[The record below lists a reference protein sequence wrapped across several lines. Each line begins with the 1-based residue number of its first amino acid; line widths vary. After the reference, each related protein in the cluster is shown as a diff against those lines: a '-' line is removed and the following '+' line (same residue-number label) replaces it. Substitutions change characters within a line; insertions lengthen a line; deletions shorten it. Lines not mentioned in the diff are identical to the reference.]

1 MSHQTGISAS
11 KDLQDFFAK
20 AKDGEIRCIQ
30 VKIVEEKLELGGS
43 KDAVRSWEDDYDS
56 LVLPYLEDKQPCYVL
71 YRLDS
76 KNASGYEWIFISW
89 SPDFSQVRDKML
101 YAATRATLKQN
112 FGGGQIKEEIFATVT
127 GDCTLSGYK
136 KHLMSQNAPAPLTM
150 AEEELEEIKR
160 KEIKTAGVDTKH
172 QTLQGVAFPITDEAL
187 LKIQEFVEGQYTYV
201 QLSLDMTDEKI
212 VLEKAENIP
221 TSALADQVPEDHA
234 RYHLFNFKHTH
245 EGDYTESFVFI
256 YSMPGYKCSIKE
268 RMLYSSCK
276 SPLLGVLEGQMGIEL
291 AKKLEVDDP
300 KELAENC
307 LYEEV
312 HPIKTAVR
320 NKFNRP
326 KGPASRGPKRM
337 TRNTEGQETS

>member
-11 KDLQDFFAK
+11 KELQDFFAT

-30 VKIVEEKLELGGS
+30 IKIENEKLELGGS
-43 KDAVRSWEDDYDS
+43 KDALKSWEDDYDAM
-56 LVLPYLEDKQPCYVL
+56 VVPFLEDKQPCYVL
-71 YRLDS
+71 YRLDT
-76 KNASGYEWIFISW
+76 KNAQGYEWVFISW
-89 SPDFSQVRDKML
+89 SPDFSAVRDKML

-112 FGGGQIKEEIFATVT
+112 FGGGQIKEEIFATAES
-127 GDCTLSGYK
+127 DCTLSGYK
-136 KHLMSQNAPAPLTM
+136 KHLLSQNAPAPLTM

-160 KEIKTAGVDTKH
+160 TEIKTAGVDTKH
-172 QTLQGVAFPITDEAL
+172 QTLQGVAFPITEEAL
-187 LKIQEFVEGQYTYV
+187 LKIEGFIAGQYTYV

-212 VLEKAENIP
+212 VLEKAEDIP
-221 TSALADQVPEDHA
+221 TSALAGQVPNDHA

-245 EGDYTESFVFI
+245 EGDYTESYVFI

-276 SPLLGVLEGQMGIEL
+276 SPLIGLLEGQGGIEF

-300 KELAENC
+300 KELAENN

-312 HPIKTAVR
+312 HPMKNIVKKA
-320 NKFNRP
+320 FDRP

-337 TRNTEGQETS
+337 TRNKDGQEAS

>member
-11 KDLQDFFAK
+11 NDLQDFFAR

-30 VKIVEEKLELGGS
+30 VKIAEEKLELGGS
-43 KDAVRSWEDDYDS
+43 KDAVGSWEEDYNTM
-56 LVLPYLEDKQPCYVL
+56 VKPYLEDKQPCYIL
-71 YRLDS
+71 YRLDT
-76 KNASGYEWIFISW
+76 KNAAGYEWVFISW

-101 YAATRATLKQN
+101 YAATRSTLKQN
-112 FGGGQIKEEIFATVT
+112 FGGGQIKEELFATAVD
-127 GDCTLSGYK
+127 DCTLAGYK
-136 KHLMSQNAPAPLTM
+136 MHLLSQNAPAPLTM

-160 KEIKTAGVDTKH
+160 TEIKTAGVDTKH

-187 LKIQEFVEGQYTYV
+187 VKIQEFIAGQCTYV
-201 QLSLDMTDEKI
+201 QLSLDMADEKI
-212 VLEKAENIP
+212 VLEKAEDIP
-221 TSALADQVPEDHA
+221 TSALTGQVPSDHA

-276 SPLLGVLEGQMGIEL
+276 SPLLGVLEGQMGMEF

-300 KELAENC
+300 KELAEKN

-312 HPIKTAVR
+312 HPMKNIVKSA
-320 NKFNRP
+320 FARP
-326 KGPASRGPKRM
+326 KGPSSRGPKRM
-337 TRNTEGQETS
+337 TRNKEGQETS